1 MSQSSLISGHYAKRL
16 REMAVKNAVHD
27 LVQQKK
33 ATRGVRNIRTPYVQ
47 DISSLAEIGV
57 DMRASALG
65 ARVRRYIDDD
75 LPVLGDRRYA
85 DPDDDDS
92 DDDDSD
98 DEDVVP
104 ELSPPKAGRP
114 KGSTVMQKKEDEKS
128 MMIVLMLF
136 RMIILSSKHQRNLK
150 DRDAHEDFLKD

>member
-16 REMAVKNAVHD
+16 QEMAVKNAVHD

-33 ATRGVRNIRTPYVQ
+33 ATRGVRSIRTSYVQ
-47 DISSLAEIGV
+47 VISSLAEIGV

-114 KGSTVMQKKEDEKS
+114 KGSTDMQKKEDKKS
-128 MMIVLMLF
+128 MMIMLMLF
-136 RMIILSSKHQRNLK
+136 FTIKLTLLIYSQTKYLT
-150 DRDAHEDFLKD
+150 